1 MQRFEQE
8 RLKQINEIVAVMRI
22 IAAGLILISIIVIL
36 PYESF
41 ESNLQITSWA
51 MVMCAV
57 LGALYKAWGYFQKHT
72 DTSTRIVWL
81 DKAGL
86 FATMIVITVV
96 IYLSGA
102 HQSNYKILL
111 LIPVIINSIRFGTA
125 AGIVAALLATSSI
138 IFNDLIK
145 NLGLERNM
153 YLEGDL
159 ILVGAIF
166 IIAWLLG
173 NFVETEAKFRHK
185 LALLANQDELT
196 GLYNHRYFQERLDVE
211 IKLASEKNNPLSLIF
226 FDIDFFKFYN
236 DSYGHQAGDNLLKQ
250 ISNLVL
256 QIVGDKGVAA
266 RYGGDEFGIILPNT
280 NAKQALE
287 IAEAIRK
294 SIEER
299 TFMGEESQP
308 QGKITISA
316 GIASVPENAFDR
328 DDLLRKADEALY
340 KAKFLNKNKVEIYFS
355 VLDELKKELNHSE
368 TNLINTIKTLITVIN
383 AKDRY
388 TYGHSER
395 VVIYCKLIAQE
406 MKLTPHEKKILE
418 YAAYLHDVGKIE
430 IDREI
435 LNKRE
440 GLDEKEWKILMQH
453 PSWGADIIRPVDS
466 LKEIL
471 PIVLHHHERYDGT
484 GYPAGLKGDEI
495 PLLARILTVADSFDA
510 MTSSRPYKRRKTF
523 EAAIQELT
531 EYSGTQFHPEVI
543 EAFIRALKK
552 EKIISFEEAVS

>member
-22 IAAGLILISIIVIL
+22 IAAGLILISIIIIL

-57 LGALYKAWGYFQKHT
+57 LGVLYKAWAYFQKHT
-72 DTSTRIVWL
+72 DTSTRMVWL

-86 FATMIVITVV
+86 FTTMIVITVV

-145 NLGLERNM
+145 NLGLERNV

-159 ILVGAIF
+159 ILVGVIF

-328 DDLLRKADEALY
+328 NDLLRKADEALY

-355 VLDELKKELNHSE
+355 VLDELKQELNHSE

-523 EAAIQELT
+523 EAAIQELI